1 MDILVYKDLSY
12 SGLNKQYKKTIAFL
26 KNDDF
31 VSADIKKMKNTGFYR
46 AKLDYENRLLFRLC
60 YFGVGA
66 LAPYKTSLK
75 ALLLPS
81 KFTLLGFY
89 ING

>member
-31 VSADIKKMKNTGFYR
+31 VSADMEYVKETQVTTELYLP
-46 AKLDYENRLLFRLC
+46 AS
-60 YFGVGA
+60 A
-66 LAPYKTSLK
+66 LQTTSILAVLNPWMASVNKT
-75 ALLLPS
+75 AV
-81 KFTLLGFY
+81 TV
-89 ING
+89 